1 MTTQEQLN
9 AISCETDIV
18 IRLRRTARGIVGIDQ
33 DRVEAA
39 DEIERLRN
47 AMDDNLSGINK
58 TLQEGEWNEYTG
70 AILLSEGQ
78 AEIIRASVV
87 EMMVALKQE

>member
-1 MTTQEQLN
+1 M
-9 AISCETDIV
+9 ADIV
-18 IRLRRTARGIVGIDQ
+18 DRLRSEQPLSPDDIKYM
-33 DRVEAA
+33 AA

-47 AMDDNLSGINK
+47 AMGDNLSGINK
-58 TLQEGEWNEYTG
+58 TLQAGEWNEHTG
-70 AILLSEGQ
+70 SILLSEDQ